1 MNFKKTLIFSVILH
15 LCFLTAVLFLSADLL
30 GNSSKMFNEEVV
42 FIKLVEDIINK
53 PEGRQSVVETKEQK
67 PGITQQVKAEK
78 NPFVD
83 IQNKAISVETETGDE
98 NNHDSYK
105 DDLDKQRKFAN
116 NVLLANYK
124 TGEDNVIDIPYRQET
139 DIKGSLDLSVSGNDG
154 ISKNKKGLSAG
165 IIEIIRNSI
174 EKAKIYPILARKRG
188 IEGTVYI
195 SFRVNFEGKPNDI
208 KILNS
213 SGSHI
218 LDNATMDI
226 VKKAAPFPHIDN
238 FVEVPVVFRLN

>member
-30 GNSSKMFNEEVV
+30 GNSSKMFNEEVF

-53 PEGRQSVVETKEQK
+53 SEGRQSVVETKEQK

-78 NPFVD
+78 KPFVD
-83 IQNKAISVETETGDE
+83 IQNKTISVETETGDG

-124 TGEDNVIDIPYRQET
+124 TGEDNVIDIPYGQET
-139 DIKGSLDLSVSGNDG
+139 DIKGSLDLSVPGNDG

-195 SFRVNFEGKPNDI
+195 SFRVNSEGKPNDI

-218 LDNATMDI
+218 LDNATLDI
-226 VKKAAPFPHIDN
+226 VKKAAPFPHIDS

>member
-42 FIKLVEDIINK
+42 FIKLVEDINK
-53 PEGRQSVVETKEQK
+53 SEGRQSVVETKEQK
-67 PGITQQVKAEK
+67 SGITQQVKAEK
-78 NPFVD
+78 KPPVD
-83 IQNKAISVETETGDE
+83 IQNKTVSVETKTVDQNTYDFDK
-98 NNHDSYK
+98 NN
-105 DDLDKQRKFAN
+105 LDKQGKSAN

-124 TGEDNVIDIPYRQET
+124 IGENNVIDIPYGQEAG
-139 DIKGSLDLSVSGNDG
+139 IKGSRDLPVSGKDG
-154 ISKNKKGLSAG
+154 VLKNKEGLSAG
-165 IIEIIRNSI
+165 IIEIIRDSI

-195 SFRVNFEGKPNDI
+195 SFRVNSEGKPNDI

-218 LDNATMDI
+218 LDNATLDI
-226 VKKAAPFPHIDN
+226 VKKAAPFPHIDSS
-238 FVEVPVVFRLN
+238 VEVPVVFRLN